1 MPQQG
6 HGVVSGAPIAELG
19 TLPGGPRVEHLL
31 DRAVRTAPGR
41 LALGDLTYAELDRAS
56 ARCARALRALGAGP
70 GDVVA
75 LPMVLDPAFA
85 VGFFGIA
92 RAGAISALVNPL
104 LREEALAHVLA
115 LCGAR
120 TVFVTPGQHRVLAG
134 IRDRL
139 PAVAQVVL
147 IGTDP
152 AVDLSTLDGL
162 LADAPDDP
170 LPEPDLDEHGLA
182 CLQFTSGTT
191 GPAKAVRL
199 SHRNLTV
206 NAAQTAWCHRLSADS
221 VLVNQLPT
229 FHLMHLTIGVT
240 VAARHVLCSGDDPV
254 AAIATAD
261 AESGTHFYS
270 LPVRLARLAA
280 RPELPALRAR
290 SLRAILSGGSAL
302 APAATE
308 ALAAAFGVPVVQ
320 GFGLAETS
328 PSTHLGSLDRPKTG
342 SCGPPVPGT
351 EARIVDLDTGVPLG
365 PGEKGEIQVR
375 GPQLMLGYLGRD
387 RAADLLHGG
396 WLATGDVG
404 YHDEDGYL
412 FVVDR
417 IKDVFKCDNWLVT
430 PSEIEKV
437 LLRHPGVADCVVL
450 DLPHEFSG
458 AVAHAVVVRSA
469 QPAIAEE
476 LARFVNTRLP
486 YYEHLH
492 GVHFVDSVHRSP
504 TGKVQRRD
512 LREQLMAK
520 TGRQGVHL
528 HRPDDRDR

>member
-1 MPQQG
+1 MPEQE
-6 HGVVSGAPIAELG
+6 HGTVSGAPLVELG
-19 TLPGGPRVEHLL
+19 PLPGGPRVDHLL
-31 DRAVRTAPGR
+31 DRAVRAAPGR
-41 LALGDLTYAELDRAS
+41 LAVGELTYAELDRAS
-56 ARCARALRALGAGP
+56 ARCARALRARGVRP

-92 RAGAISALVNPL
+92 RAGAVSALVNPL
-104 LREEALAHVLA
+104 LREEALAHVLT

-120 TVFVTPGQHRVLAG
+120 TVFVTSGQYRVFAS
-134 IRDRL
+134 IRL
-139 PAVAQVVL
+139 PAVESVVV
-147 IGTDP
+147 IGND
-152 AVDLSTLDGL
+152 AGASTLDEL
-162 LADAPDDP
+162 LAAAPEDP
-170 LPEPDLDEHGLA
+170 LPELDPDPEALA

-206 NAAQTAWCHRLSADS
+206 NAAQTAWCHRLRPDS

-240 VAARHVLCSGDDPV
+240 VAARHVLVRDDDPV
-254 AAIATAD
+254 AAIGTAD
-261 AESGTHFYS
+261 AEGGTHLYS

-280 RPELPALRAR
+280 RPELPSLRAR

-308 ALAAAFGVPVVQ
+308 ALSTAFGVPVVQ

-342 SCGPPVPGT
+342 SSGPPVPGT
-351 EARIVDLDTGVPLG
+351 EARVTDLDTGVPLG
-365 PGEKGEIQVR
+365 PGQRGEIQVR

-387 RAADLLHGG
+387 RAADLVDGS

-469 QPAIAEE
+469 EPATAEE
-476 LARFVNTRLP
+476 LAGHVNTRLP

-520 TGRQGVHL
+520 TGR
-528 HRPDDRDR
+528 

>member
-1 MPQQG
+1 MPEEE
-6 HGVVSGAPIAELG
+6 HGVVAGPPLAVLGA
-19 TLPGGPRVEHLL
+19 LPGGPRVEQLL
-31 DRAVRTAPGR
+31 ERAVGAAPGR
-41 LALGDLTYAELDRAS
+41 LAVASLTYAELDRAS
-56 ARCARALRALGAGP
+56 TRFALALRAMGIGP

-75 LPMVLDPAFA
+75 LPMALDRRFA
-85 VGFFGIA
+85 IGFFGIA
-92 RAGAISALVNPL
+92 KAGAVSALVNPL

-120 TVFVTPGQHRVLAG
+120 TAFVTEGQHRVLAAV
-134 IRDRL
+134 RDRL
-139 PAVAQVVL
+139 PALENVFLLGDGAVTGLSSMDDL
-147 IGTDP
+147 IAAAP
-152 AVDLSTLDGL
+152 EAV
-162 LADAPDDP
+162 
-170 LPEPDLDEHGLA
+170 LPEPSAGPDDLA

-221 VLVNQLPT
+221 VLVNHLPT

-240 VAARHVLCSGDDPV
+240 VAARHVLCPGDDLLG
-254 AAIATAD
+254 AIATAR
-261 AESGTHFYS
+261 AEGGTHFYS

-280 RPELPALRAR
+280 RPELPTLRVP
-290 SLRAILSGGSAL
+290 SLQAILSGGSAM
-302 APAATE
+302 PPSATDT
-308 ALAAAFGVPVVQ
+308 LSAAFGVPVVQ
-320 GFGLAETS
+320 GFGLAETA

-342 SCGPPVPGT
+342 SSGPPVPGT
-351 EARIVDLDTGVPLG
+351 FARVVDLDTGVPLE
-365 PGEKGEIQVR
+365 PGSNGEIQVR

-387 RAADLLHGG
+387 AAEDLPGG

-404 YHDEDGYL
+404 HHDEDGYL

-458 AVAHAVVVRSA
+458 AVAHAVVVPSA
-469 QPAIAEE
+469 EPATAGE
-476 LARFVNTRLP
+476 LATFVNTRLP

-492 GVHFVDSVHRSP
+492 GVHFADSVHRSP

-520 TGRQGVHL
+520 TRS
-528 HRPDDRDR
+528 

>member
-1 MPQQG
+1 MPEQE
-6 HGVVSGAPIAELG
+6 HGTVSGVPLAELG
-19 TLPGGPRVEHLL
+19 TLPGGPRVDALL
-31 DRAVRTAPGR
+31 DRAVRAAPDR
-41 LALGDLTYAELDRAS
+41 LAVGDLTYAGLDRAS
-56 ARCARALRALGAGP
+56 ARCARALRALGVRP

-92 RAGAISALVNPL
+92 RAGAVSALVNPL

-120 TVFVTPGQHRVLAG
+120 TVFVTPGQYRVFIG

-139 PAVAQVVL
+139 PAVDRVVL
-147 IGTDP
+147 IGDGTG
-152 AVDLSTLDGL
+152 VSTWDEL
-162 LADAPDDP
+162 LATAPEDP
-170 LPEPDLDEHGLA
+170 LPPTDPDPEALA

-206 NAAQTAWCHRLSADS
+206 NAAQTAWCHRLGPDS

-240 VAARHVLCSGDDPV
+240 VAARHVLVRDDDPV

-261 AESGTHFYS
+261 AEGGTHLYS
-270 LPVRLARLAA
+270 LPVGLARLAA
-280 RPELPALRAR
+280 RPELPSLRAR
-290 SLRAILSGGSAL
+290 SLSAILSGGSAL
-302 APAATE
+302 APAAAD
-308 ALAAAFGVPVVQ
+308 ALSTAFGVPVVQ

-328 PSTHLGSLDRPKTG
+328 PSTHLGSLERPKAG
-342 SCGPPVPGT
+342 SSGPPVPGT
-351 EARIVDLDTGVPLG
+351 EARVVDLETGAPLG
-365 PGEKGEIQVR
+365 PGQRGEIQVR

-387 RAADLLHGG
+387 RAADLVGG
-396 WLATGDVG
+396 SWLATGDVG

-469 QPAIAEE
+469 EPATAEE
-476 LARFVNTRLP
+476 LAGYVNTKLP

-520 TGRQGVHL
+520 TGR
-528 HRPDDRDR
+528 